1 MPMPRKPSTNTEI
14 ALLKQRLDE
23 IEGPIKETLE
33 RVRQALVGTEDGSQ
47 QGLLARVL
55 LVEAA
60 LDAAKL
66 TLADI
71 QAQLKAGDVRMDNVD
86 LSLVSIKD
94 DTKSLKETRTELKK
108 GYKHWKWLIIGAIVT
123 GAIGLGW
130 AWAEK
135 KFLDDKKPRTE
146 HSAPK

>member
-1 MPMPRKPSTNTEI
+1 MPRKLSNGTEI
-14 ALLKQRLDE
+14 ELLKQRLME

-55 LVEAA
+55 LAEAA
-60 LDAAKL
+60 IDAAKV
-66 TLADI
+66 TLSEI
-71 QAQLKAGDVRMDNVD
+71 QAQLKTGDGRMDAVD
-86 LSLVSIKD
+86 LSLVSITD
-94 DTKSLKETRTELKK
+94 DVKSLKETRSDLKK
-108 GYKHWKWLIIGAIVT
+108 GFKHWRWLIIGALVT

-135 KFLDDKKPRTE
+135 KFLWDDNKPHHE
-146 HSAPK
+146 HTQPK